1 MELKETNNLPS
12 SLEINVVKRS
22 ERNNSDKRGIY
33 DLFLSKEEDETEGS
47 INSKHSYINN
57 EEQKFGNVSTLDWLQ
72 TWRST
77 EIS

>member
-1 MELKETNNLPS
+1 MELKETNHLIS
-12 SLEINVVKRS
+12 SVEKNVVKPS

-33 DLFLSKEEDETEGS
+33 ELILSSEEDQADNVTNNKPS
-47 INSKHSYINN
+47 DIKNN
-57 EEQKFGNVSTLDWLQ
+57 ERKFGNVSTLDWLQ

>member
-1 MELKETNNLPS
+1 MELKETNHLLS
-12 SLEINVVKRS
+12 SVETNVVKPS

-33 DLFLSKEEDETEGS
+33 EMILSSEEDKADHT
-47 INSKHSYINN
+47 INSTPSDIKNN
-57 EEQKFGNVSTLDWLQ
+57 ERKFGNVSTLDWLQ